1 MPHLEQHFL
10 ADPEALAWI
19 VAEVDVR
26 PDDDVVELG
35 AGAGTIAA
43 ALLRGAAPASLTLVE
58 LDAALA
64 DRLRRAFH
72 TARVVAADW
81 RAAWPTLPTPDVLVV
96 SLPEAEVG
104 SALDAI
110 AERAPRVAVVA
121 VAAGRMARL
130 PSGITL
136 TASRPL
142 PRTAFAPPQPF
153 DGEAWV
159 LRPSSRDAH
168 GPPASR

>member
-43 ALLRGAAPASLTLVE
+43 ALLRGTAPASLTLVE

-64 DRLRRAFH
+64 DRLRGAFP

-81 RAAWPTLPTPDVLVV
+81 RAAWPTLPAADVLVV